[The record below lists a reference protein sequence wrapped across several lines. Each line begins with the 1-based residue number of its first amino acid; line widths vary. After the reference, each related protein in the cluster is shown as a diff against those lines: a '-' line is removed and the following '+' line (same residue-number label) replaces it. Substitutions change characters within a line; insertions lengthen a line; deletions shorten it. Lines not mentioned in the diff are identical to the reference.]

1 MADRFQILNVLTE
14 SSGITDN
21 GELLSFK
28 ELIKRI
34 NKLDKENKKLKQVI
48 FKDTLMTLMDNILS
62 PKCEKCGEKLSIY
75 PFYSEDYEL
84 RECIHCGHMNRRK
97 RHGR

>member
-1 MADRFQILNVLTE
+1 MEDRFKILNVLTE

-34 NKLDKENKKLKQVI
+34 NKLDKENKKLKQAI
-48 FKDTLMTLMDNILS
+48 HKDVLINLMNHIS
-62 PKCEKCGEKLSIY
+62 PKCEKCGEKLPTY
-75 PFYSEDYEL
+75 PFYTEDYEL
-84 RECIHCGHMNRRK
+84 RECSNCGHMNRRK
-97 RHGR
+97 IHGR